1 MDILYQFILP
11 FLNDL
16 YLAIMP
22 STHYLFLAL
31 LQAGRIVAQ
40 ACPEIPDTGVT
51 IGDPVPIRPDH
62 VPQGCS
68 DFEILVGK

>member
-1 MDILYQFILP
+1 
-11 FLNDL
+11 
-16 YLAIMP
+16 MP
-22 STHYLFLAL
+22 STRHLFIAL
-31 LQAGRIVAQ
+31 LQAGHIVAQ